1 MLEVSV
7 GDVWELASTIS
18 SQLEKLTADFGND
31 KIQSFVDPTIRALE
45 LLESVVEERSQLI
58 EQKLTAE
65 KIADNLRNMN
75 SSQENVKNQGK
86 NDQCEK
92 EVYEEQ
98 MQSKNNELKQFQQ
111 TIAQYK
117 IRDQQ
122 QSSEITR
129 QRQMLMTYEKRVTEL
144 SDELRLKE
152 CAIRELEADCNTL
165 EGEANRLLEINNE
178 LRSVHNLTIE
188 SSLAPSVGNDSI
200 AAELSHCEESFQID
214 TENLPDRTGPEGE
227 EYQEEEPIDQAWP
240 SKKSLDEK
248 DKPRYTLYELE
259 EVLNE
264 KNKYKERCFVLEE
277 KLRDLTNDESAL
289 WEGLSI
295 KDLEMVEPTTIPV
308 PATTPSTP
316 SDPKS
321 IRKMMSK
328 WFRTGPTAAYQNYQS
343 KSSTQSLQMTP
354 SASQNLYI
362 RSDPVDDDIKT
373 LKANAQKQ

>member
-1 MLEVSV
+1 MLEISV

-18 SQLEKLTADFGND
+18 SQLEKLTADIGIEQ
-31 KIQSFVDPTIRALE
+31 IQGFVDPTIRALE

-65 KIADNLRNMN
+65 KIAENLRNMSN
-75 SSQENVKNQGK
+75 QENNKEAK
-86 NDQCEK
+86 KSDSCEK
-92 EVYEEQ
+92 VVYEEQ
-98 MQSKNNELKQFQQ
+98 ISSKNNELNQFQQ
-111 TIAQYK
+111 TLAQYK
-117 IRDQQ
+117 IKDQQ
-122 QSSEITR
+122 QQSEITR
-129 QRQMLMTYEKRVTEL
+129 QRQMLATYEKRVTEL

-152 CAIRELEADCNTL
+152 CAIRELEADCDTL

-178 LRSVHNLTIE
+178 LRLTQNLTID
-188 SSLAPSVGNDSI
+188 SSIPPSLGNDSI
-200 AAELSHCEESFQID
+200 AAEISNCEDSFP
-214 TENLPDRTGPEGE
+214 ENLPDRTGPEGE
-227 EYQEEEPIDQAWP
+227 EFQEDEQDQTWSA
-240 SKKSLDEK
+240 KKSLDEK

-277 KLRDLTNDESAL
+277 KLRDLTNDESVL

-295 KDLEMVEPTTIPV
+295 KDLEMVEPTTVTAP
-308 PATTPSTP
+308 PTAPPTP

-328 WFRTGPTAAYQNYQS
+328 WFRAGPTAYQNYHS
-343 KSSTQSLQMTP
+343 KSSILPS
-354 SASQNLYI
+354 SASKSELI

-373 LKANAQKQ
+373 LKMKK

>member
-1 MLEVSV
+1 MS
-7 GDVWELASTIS
+7 
-18 SQLEKLTADFGND
+18 
-31 KIQSFVDPTIRALE
+31 
-45 LLESVVEERSQLI
+45 
-58 EQKLTAE
+58 
-65 KIADNLRNMN
+65 N
-75 SSQENVKNQGK
+75 SNSQEKSKDQGNK
-86 NDQCEK
+86 TNNECEK
-92 EVYEEQ
+92 RVYEEQ
-98 MQSKNNELKQFQQ
+98 MQSKNNELNQLQQ
-111 TIAQYK
+111 TLAQYK
-117 IRDQQ
+117 IKDQQ
-122 QSSEITR
+122 QISEITR

-152 CAIRELEADCNTL
+152 CAIRELEADCDTL

-178 LRSVHNLTIE
+178 LRSAHNLTIE
-188 SSLAPSVGNDSI
+188 SSLSPSVINDSI
-200 AAELSHCEESFQID
+200 AAELSHCEESFSID

-227 EYQEEEPIDQAWP
+227 EYQEEEQIDQTETWQ

-277 KLRDLTNDESAL
+277 KLRDLTNDESVL

-295 KDLEMVEPTTIPV
+295 KDLEAVEPTTIPTQ
-308 PATTPSTP
+308 ATAPSTP

-328 WFRTGPTAAYQNYQS
+328 WFRAGSSAAYQNYQS
-343 KSSTQSLQMTP
+343 KSSTQSLQVTP

-373 LKANAQKQ
+373 LKAGYSQKH